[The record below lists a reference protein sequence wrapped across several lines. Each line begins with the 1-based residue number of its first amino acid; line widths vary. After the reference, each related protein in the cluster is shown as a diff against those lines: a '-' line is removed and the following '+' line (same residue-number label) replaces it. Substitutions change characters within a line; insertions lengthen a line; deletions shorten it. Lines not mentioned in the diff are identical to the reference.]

1 MRKQQKQQSFETICC
16 ENPRQG
22 VFFTSS
28 SIETIAKLH
37 TILTLNTSHHLGIEN
52 HQIHCYCFSVKKGQQ
67 ILNRFSLLLNDH
79 HEKLTFQL
87 SLTARQPQEK
97 CEIVFNRYFF
107 SMFQNLQKSQIRH
120 FEDKNIFFSKPKLR
134 LFQKEV

>member
-1 MRKQQKQQSFETICC
+1 M
-16 ENPRQG
+16 
-22 VFFTSS
+22 
-28 SIETIAKLH
+28 
-37 TILTLNTSHHLGIEN
+37 GIEN

-97 CEIVFNRYFF
+97 CEIVFNRFFF
-107 SMFQNLQKSQIRH
+107 SMFQNLQKKSQIRH
-120 FEDKNIFFSKPKLR
+120 FEAKNIFS
-134 LFQKEV
+134 